1 MMVSSLLWN
10 LTVDVGGGGG
20 GVRSFDGDDDDSW
33 EDVGRYWLSRLPW
46 ACFLEEEEVDVE
58 DDVWDVGRTAA
69 VVAPALDLTAAGPWE

>member
-20 GVRSFDGDDDDSW
+20 VRSFDSDGDDWW

-46 ACFLEEEEVDVE
+46 GCFLEEDEVDVE
-58 DDVWDVGRTAA
+58 DDWYVGRTAA
-69 VVAPALDLTAAGPWE
+69 ALVAELDLTAAGPWE